1 MDKDYSDATVAEVI
15 EDIVEINEG
24 IATAGEFEAVETA
37 LNEAYPNQL
46 TINSV
51 LNENFKNVDADN
63 IEAYI
68 AAIYGEETAGV
79 AVVDLES
86 MEEIQEAI
94 DVANATA
101 VVDALF
107 DGDVLAEGVDQ
118 AKIDAAKTMVEALK
132 EKEVNVTDLETKL
145 ATAQG
150 LLDAADALEAATEA
164 VNALFVD
171 ADAEDK
177 ELALGVDQDAI
188 DAAQELVDELDEV
201 NSLQELIDEAQTL
214 LDAYAI
220 NLHGNFTTMGASG
233 VKGYT
238 VGFAL
243 KGEYKMKDLTNAVM
257 NVYKGDDLLATVTAT
272 DKFFSTEE
280 GGLGNTKAQSAP
292 FDVFGDFDY
301 VEDGYWNYSGW
312 QGELLD
318 VPTEVEILVTYENGR
333 TAKLTSTI
341 LIEDLWSPTGLLF
354 NAFFVENVNRAET
367 IEEMNAALLAL
378 VENDNNDYLNVPGA
392 DKLFVAEK
400 VLETRNEATDKE
412 FANYEALTGAL
423 TNALNTRTAA
433 LDGINALKA
442 DDKIADVIDVL
453 EAVSAEFA
461 EMTNAE
467 KADIAE
473 AFFLGLEFV
482 EVEVEVEGETV
493 TTTQL
498 KTPFRTLAAVK
509 AAAGL

>member
-1 MDKDYSDATVAEVI
+1 M
-15 EDIVEINEG
+15 
-24 IATAGEFEAVETA
+24 TA
-37 LNEAYPNQL
+37 
-46 TINSV
+46 
-51 LNENFKNVDADN
+51 
-63 IEAYI
+63 
-68 AAIYGEETAGV
+68 
-79 AVVDLES
+79 
-86 MEEIQEAI
+86 IQNAI

-107 DGDVLAEGVDQ
+107 DGEVLAEGVDQ

-132 EKEVNVTDLETKL
+132 EKEIDVTALE
-145 ATAQG
+145 AQLEEAQH
-150 LLDAADALEAATEA
+150 LLDAANALEAATEA
-164 VNALFVD
+164 VEALFVD
-171 ADAEDK
+171 PKAEAEEL

-188 DAAQELVDELDEV
+188 DAAKALVEEV
-201 NSLQELIDEAQTL
+201 TEGEEKTKLEGSLGRAQTL

-220 NLHGNFTTMGASG
+220 QLSGQFTTMGADVG
-233 VKGYT
+233 NLGNVRGYT
-238 VGFAL
+238 VGFSL
-243 KGEYKMKDLTNAVM
+243 KDGYKMKNLTNAVM

-280 GGLGNTKAQSAP
+280 GGLGDTNAQSAP

-318 VPTEVEILVTYENGR
+318 FPTEVEILVTYENGR

-341 LIEDLWSPTGLLF
+341 LIEDLWSSTGLLF

-367 IEEMNAALLAL
+367 VEEMNAALLAL

-433 LDGINALKA
+433 LAGINTLKSDA
-442 DDKIADVIDVL
+442 KIADVIEVL
-453 EAVSAEFA
+453 EAVSAEFDK
-461 EMTNAE
+461 MTNAE
-467 KADIAE
+467 KAQIAE
-473 AFFLGLEFV
+473 AFFLGLEF
-482 EVEVEVEGETV
+482 EGND
-493 TTTQL
+493 L

>member
-1 MDKDYSDATVAEVI
+1 MTVPYTTVAEII
-15 EDIVEINEG
+15 EDIEDINEE
-24 IATAGEFEAVETA
+24 IETKDEFEAVKKSLE
-37 LNEAYPNQL
+37 EAHPNQL
-46 TINSV
+46 NIRNILTA
-51 LNENFKNVDADN
+51 NFDNVDAAN
-63 IEAYI
+63 IDAYI
-68 AAIYGEETAGV
+68 TAIYGGDAI
-79 AVVDLES
+79 VDLTT
-86 MEEIQEAI
+86 MTAIQNAI

-171 ADAEDK
+171 ADAEEK

-188 DAAQELVDELDEV
+188 DAAQDLVDELDEGAEKTKL
-201 NSLQELIDEAQTL
+201 NELIAEAEEL
-214 LDAYAI
+214 LAEFAI
-220 NLHGNFTTMGASG
+220 IQVGNFATMSGSG

-238 VGFAL
+238 AGFKL
-243 KGEYKMKDLTNAVM
+243 KGDYKMKDLTNVVM

-280 GGLGNTKAQSAP
+280 GGLGETNNQSAP

-312 QGELLD
+312 KGEVID
-318 VPTEVEILVTYENGR
+318 IPTELEILVTYENGR
-333 TAKLTSTI
+333 TAKLTSTK
-341 LIEDLWSPTGLLF
+341 LIEDLWAPGTRLSL

-367 IEEMNAALLAL
+367 VEEMNAALLAL

-400 VLETRNEATDKE
+400 VLEARNEVVDTKK
-412 FANYEALTGAL
+412 FADYSDL
-423 TNALNTRTAA
+423 TAA
-433 LDGINALKA
+433 LDAALDTRTNALDGVNNLTA
-442 DDKIADVIDVL
+442 DKLIADVIDVL

-461 EMTNAE
+461 EMNNAE

-473 AFFLGLEFV
+473 GFFLGLEFD
-482 EVEVEVEGETV
+482 EDGNLET
-493 TTTQL
+493 TF
-498 KTPFRTLAAVK
+498 KTLAAVK